1 MFENN
6 KAFAMFQVFEV
17 NRPADESRLFLFAP
31 FVINAGRKRTLTV
44 FNNGLALEI
53 FSDQMHLKKF
63 TAGGNVMP
71 STDPVL
77 PRLSSALGGEVSSIG
92 DLSGHKCVM
101 SFSRNSDGQFE
112 IYFNSILVYSH
123 TDTGPFQR
131 LNGVEEAAFMVG
143 GQSFSN
149 GTTSKFY

>member
-6 KAFAMFQVFEV
+6 KAFAMFHVFEV

-44 FNNGLALEI
+44 FNNGLAQQI
-53 FSDQMHLKKF
+53 FPSQMHLKKF
-63 TAGGNVMP
+63 TAGGDVMP

-77 PRLSSALGGEVSSIG
+77 PRLSSTSGGEALSIG
-92 DLSGHKCVM
+92 DLSENKCVM
-101 SFSRNSDGQFE
+101 SFLRNSDGLFE

-123 TDTGPFQR
+123 THWAISAIER
-131 LNGVEEAAFMVG
+131 SRG
-143 GQSFSN
+143 GCLHGGWQE
-149 GTTSKFY
+149 FY